1 MKNEIKLQMSTIK
14 KYALINIFAGLLFVS
29 CRQQEKVSS
38 FDIEKQFLAQN
49 GLDIDKSINQDLRII
64 LEKLNSLDSKI
75 FNKKLKLAGDFN
87 PEDADEILVIPYSS
101 TRENNYSE
109 GFSDIKN
116 QLILLNVSAIRNFAA
131 KNALSA
137 EESLLPVVEL
147 IILHEIGHFILGKEG
162 AFDEKTITISHSMEE
177 ETKPEFITTL
187 KKIELDADS
196 LAIDLLKKGVKQK
209 NNFTDISNDL
219 QLLLPGLQFQMFG
232 NRLPNSWFLG
242 GKQILHDPSIDYPN
256 MELRVMFMNY
266 FLYPTEERRLQ
277 IQEYMYNRTAA
288 PIHLQEFTPK
298 IYQGEKDKSKW
309 NLSD

>member
-1 MKNEIKLQMSTIK
+1 MSTIK
-14 KYALINIFAGLLFVS
+14 KYAPINILIGLIFTGFIFVS
-29 CRQQEKVSS
+29 CKKQKEVDS

-64 LEKLNSLDSKI
+64 LEKLNLLDSKT
-75 FNKKLKLAGDFN
+75 FNKKLKLA
-87 PEDADEILVIPYSS
+87 EDYNAEEPNEILVIPYSS

-116 QLILLNVSAIRNFAA
+116 QLILLNISAIRNFAA
-131 KNALSA
+131 KNALSG
-137 EESLLPVVEL
+137 EKSLLPVVEL

-162 AFDEKTITISHSMEE
+162 AFDEKLITVPHNNMIEK
-177 ETKPEFITTL
+177 TQPEFITTL

-196 LAIDLLKKGVKQK
+196 LAIDLLKKGLKQK
-209 NNFTDISNDL
+209 NNFADISNDL

-232 NRLPNSWFLG
+232 NRLPDSWFLG
-242 GKQILHDPSIDYPN
+242 GNQILHDPSIDYPN

-266 FLYPTEERRLQ
+266 FLYPTEERRSQ
-277 IQEYMYNRTAA
+277 IQEYLYNRTVT
-288 PIHLQEFTPK
+288 PIHLQEFTPQ

>member
-1 MKNEIKLQMSTIK
+1 MSMIK
-14 KYALINIFAGLLFVS
+14 KYVLINIVLSFIFTGFIFVS
-29 CRQQEKVSS
+29 CKEEKKVDSL
-38 FDIEKQFLAQN
+38 DIEKQFLAQN
-49 GLDIDKSINQDLRII
+49 GLDSDKSINQDLRII
-64 LEKLNSLDSKI
+64 LEKLNSLNSKA
-75 FNKKLKLAGDFN
+75 FNKKLKLAQDYN
-87 PEDADEILVIPYSS
+87 PEDPNEILVIPYSS

-116 QLILLNVSAIRNFAA
+116 QLILLNIPSIRNFTA
-131 KNALSA
+131 KNALSG

-162 AFDEKTITISHSMEE
+162 SFDENTITVSHTMMEK
-177 ETKPEFITTL
+177 TQPEFITTL

-196 LAIDLLKKGVKQK
+196 LAIDLLKKGLKQK
-209 NNFTDISNDL
+209 NNFADISNDL

-232 NRLPNSWFLG
+232 NRLPDSWFLG
-242 GKQILHDPSIDYPN
+242 GNQILHDPSINYPN

-266 FLYPTEERRLQ
+266 FLYPTEERKLQ
-277 IQEYMYNRTAA
+277 IQEYLYNRTVT
-288 PIHLQEFTPK
+288 PIHLQEFTPQ